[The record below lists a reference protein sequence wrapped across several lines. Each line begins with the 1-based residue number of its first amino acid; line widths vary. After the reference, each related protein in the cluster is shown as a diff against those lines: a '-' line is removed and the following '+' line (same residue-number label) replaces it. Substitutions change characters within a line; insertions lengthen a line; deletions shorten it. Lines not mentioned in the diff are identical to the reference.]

1 MQPLSARDRSAQ
13 ILAPS
18 WRFEAPSWADR
29 YAAAVRVVSLASII
43 GEIEAREGVNAVRLV
58 GVDGPS
64 GSGKSTLARRLS
76 DRLAAPVVEIDGFLS
91 WGDLEGWWP
100 RFEAEV
106 VGPLLAGRDTSFR
119 VRDLSGDEF
128 GSGLNGWKN
137 GEVGIR
143 RSCWKG

>member
-13 ILAPS
+13 ILALG

-64 GSGKSTLARRLS
+64 GSGRSTLARRLS
-76 DRLAAPVVEIDGFLS
+76 DRLAAPVVEIRRFL
-91 WGDLEGWWP
+91 
-100 RFEAEV
+100 V
-106 VGPLLAGRDTSFR
+106 AG
-119 VRDLSGDEF
+119 
-128 GSGLNGWKN
+128 
-137 GEVGIR
+137 
-143 RSCWKG
+143 

>member
-1 MQPLSARDRSAQ
+1 MVPAGPARAHSPDACRIVSPRRS
-13 ILAPS
+13 S
-18 WRFEAPSWADR
+18 KF
-29 YAAAVRVVSLASII
+29 
-43 GEIEAREGVNAVRLV
+43 
-58 GVDGPS
+58 
-64 GSGKSTLARRLS
+64 
-76 DRLAAPVVEIDGFLS
+76 DGFLS
-91 WGDLEGWWP
+91 WGDPEGWWP